1 MPEYDR
7 WQTADEPAR
16 MALSRRLL
24 RENPHIAAWHF
35 HSRTR
40 LFRDIVLKE
49 KFNMEDF
56 WSRFEWQGRGSS
68 HAHGLYWF
76 KGSPPVEMT
85 EPAEREEF
93 ARVWGYHVSA
103 INPEPDQIV
112 GVMAVTP

>member
-1 MPEYDR
+1 MS
-7 WQTADEPAR
+7 R

-35 HSRTR
+35 YSRTR

-68 HAHGLYWF
+68 HAHGLYL
-76 KGSPPVEMT
+76 V
-85 EPAEREEF
+85 
-93 ARVWGYHVSA
+93 
-103 INPEPDQIV
+103 
-112 GVMAVTP
+112 

>member
-7 WQTADEPAR
+7 WQTR

-24 RENPHIAAWHF
+24 RENPHIVAWHF

-56 WSRFEWQGRGSS
+56 WSRFESQGKQPRSR
-68 HAHGLYWF
+68 
-76 KGSPPVEMT
+76 PVL
-85 EPAEREEF
+85 
-93 ARVWGYHVSA
+93 V
-103 INPEPDQIV
+103 
-112 GVMAVTP
+112 